1 MFSLLI
7 LQALVMLTT
16 EETLSSIL
24 PAFHIRRSVKSHCG
38 QSGPTSEH
46 PNGKWNLIK
55 KILVKTVRKSI
66 CHFRSKVLVLEEN
79 IQPGSRVHTTLW

>member
-1 MFSLLI
+1 
-7 LQALVMLTT
+7 MLTT

-55 KILVKTVRKSI
+55 KI
-66 CHFRSKVLVLEEN
+66 FGQNSKEEYLSL
-79 IQPGSRVHTTLW
+79 P